1 MKYPVRLQ
9 HLGDDEIMV
18 TCPDLPAM
26 TSVGTGKDDALRQA
40 VDGIASA
47 LQILINDRQAIPKPS
62 APKRGMK
69 LVELP
74 PLAVAKIGLYRAMLQ
89 HGIRK
94 SELARRLQVH
104 LPQIDRLID
113 LRHKSKLDQV
123 QAALEA
129 VGYRM
134 EIKVMAA

>member
-1 MKYPVRLQ
+1 MKYPVRLK
-9 HLGDDEIMV
+9 HLGDDDIMV

-26 TSVGTGKDDALRQA
+26 TSIGTGEVDALQEA
-40 VDGIASA
+40 VDGLCSA
-47 LQILINDRQAIPKPS
+47 LQILIADRQAIPQPS
-62 APKRGMK
+62 AAKRGMK

-74 PLAVAKIGLYRAMLQ
+74 PLAVAKIGLYNAMLQ

-94 SELARRLQVH
+94 SELARRLHVH

-113 LRHKSKLDQV
+113 LRHQSKLEQV

-134 EIKVMAA
+134 EIRVLAA

>member
-1 MKYPVRLQ
+1 MKYPVKLQ
-9 HLGDDEIMV
+9 HLGDEEIMV

-26 TSVGTGKDDALRQA
+26 TSVGSGESDALRQA
-40 VDGIASA
+40 VDGISSA
-47 LQILINDRQAIPKPS
+47 LQILIDDRQAIPEPS
-62 APKRGMK
+62 TAKRGMK

-74 PLAVAKIGLYRAMLQ
+74 PLAVAKVGLYKAMLR

-94 SELARRLQVH
+94 SELARRLDVH

-134 EIKVMAA
+134 EIKVLAA

>member
-1 MKYPVRLQ
+1 MKYPVKLQ

-26 TSVGTGKDDALRQA
+26 TSVGTGEADALREA
-40 VDGIASA
+40 VDGLCSA
-47 LQILINDRQAIPKPS
+47 LQILIADRKTLPPPGA
-62 APKRGMK
+62 AKRGMK

-74 PLAVAKIGLYRAMLQ
+74 PLAVVKIGLYNAMLQ

-94 SELARRLQVH
+94 SELARRLHVH

-113 LRHKSKLDQV
+113 LRHQSKLEQV